1 MPFGSAC
8 VCLTALL
15 VQLFRGTALSLT
27 WLQSGVIWV
36 VPLLSASEQLA
47 AAQLVAHNNWMDAHI
62 DASTPIFLSL
72 SSMGL
77 ARSDP
82 LLLVLRAVDCL
93 LSSASGGVWHC
104 LLVCP
109 LNSGSPGKAPRSSA
123 GWYSTVAG
131 WPLDPGSRACFGRHI
146 FGWLRNR
153 CSKVFILQWF
163 GLVGL
168 SPWAI
173 ADGANNGLFGSFAS
187 VFSLA

>member
-1 MPFGSAC
+1 M
-8 VCLTALL
+8 
-15 VQLFRGTALSLT
+15 
-27 WLQSGVIWV
+27 I
-36 VPLLSASEQLA
+36 
-47 AAQLVAHNNWMDAHI
+47 AHNNWMDAHI
-62 DASTPIFLSL
+62 DASAPIFLSL

-82 LLLVLRAVDCL
+82 LLLVLHAVDCL
-93 LSSASGGVWHC
+93 LSSASGG
-104 LLVCP
+104 LALPAGCP
-109 LNSGSPGKAPRSSA
+109 LNSGSPGRAPRSSA

-146 FGWLRNR
+146 FGWLRNWR
-153 CSKVFILQWF
+153 SKVFILQWF